1 MNTASR
7 EIGHRLLDVLICLVL
22 FVLACAFAGAIQRYI
37 FPNTDWLDIVWFSIG
52 MLPVIFYA
60 RYRGVCRFDKWDIVA
75 YSPLP
80 FVLMSWRLART
91 CWQKPLKLL
100 ILLTPGAFPAAS
112 GSRTCSECLKS
123 GDSDYQ

>member
-1 MNTASR
+1 MNTAAR
-7 EIGHRLLDVLICLVL
+7 EICHRLLDVLIRLVL

-60 RYRGVCRFDKWDIVA
+60 RYRGVCRYDKWDIVA

-80 FVLMSWRLART
+80 FVLMGVHELA
-91 CWQKPLKLL
+91 PGEDLL
-100 ILLTPGAFPAAS
+100 LVKAFEAP
-112 GSRTCSECLKS
+112 
-123 GDSDYQ
+123 DSVDAWSLSCR

>member
-1 MNTASR
+1 MNTAAR

-60 RYRGVCRFDKWDIVA
+60 
-75 YSPLP
+75 L
-80 FVLMSWRLART
+80 SWRL
-91 CWQKPLKLL
+91 PLRQMGHRCIFSTTICPHELAPGEDLL
-100 ILLTPGAFPAAS
+100 LAKAFEAP
-112 GSRTCSECLKS
+112 
-123 GDSDYQ
+123 DSVDAWSLSCR